1 MLEIAFIQ
9 KVIVKEYKLFLEFSL
24 TKNDSIIIYKINRD
38 SNEKFVFWFKKN
50 KTQSI
55 SLFSS
60 GEEIQITFGNDNN
73 IIVDNDIY
81 NVNKKYYDYLKLKI
95 LSEGSALDLAFFL
108 KDGYGD
114 YAQLLEPLNKNWRNQ
129 RENNDFKILKA
140 VIKNR
145 DNQTDEQFFNYTI
158 NYKYNKTGKLLA
170 ISGQNRYNKKG
181 ITVF

>member
-158 NYKYNKTGKLLA
+158 NYK
-170 ISGQNRYNKKG
+170 
-181 ITVF
+181 